1 MTVSASK
8 GAAPAGEWFG
18 HPAGLTILF
27 LTETWTQFSYFGM
40 RAILIYYMTKELL
53 IGQQHASLIYGYYA
67 AAFYFTP
74 IVGGVI
80 ADRVL
85 GKYRAVV
92 LGAVLMALGHF
103 MMTFESLFYPAMAA
117 VALGNGFFLP
127 SLSSQINSLY
137 ASDDP
142 RLASAYNIYYVGIN
156 LGAFVAPLLCG
167 WLGEEY
173 GWHWGFGA
181 AGIGM
186 LIALVTYVFGRRHL
200 PADQIARKAVG
211 STRSG
216 QMNVAFLG
224 RFALLIGV
232 MLAVVVFR
240 GAYEQNGNSISTW
253 TDAGVDREAGPFLIP
268 LAWFQSINP
277 LLIILLTPFYV
288 AVWTRLARRGRE
300 PSSIQKMVV
309 GAIIVGLSYVLC
321 GLAAHF
327 SGLEHARTSG
337 IWLSLY
343 WVVLTIGELFIL
355 PVGLGLF
362 GRLAPKGFDATA
374 IATWFFAG
382 FAGNLLAGYIGT
394 LWSDLPT
401 PMFFAVVA
409 GVGFVS
415 AVLLAFFIPAASR
428 AEQTLEAAHIAPAP
442 LPVAEQSAGA
452 APALP
457 RTIENPAGGEI
468 PLTRTRAD
476 VRFRALHPSPSRGE
490 GKT

>member
-1 MTVSASK
+1 MTQ
-8 GAAPAGEWFG
+8 AADQSGPAPDWFG
-18 HPAGLTILF
+18 QPRGLTVLF
-27 LTETWTQFSYFGM
+27 LTEMWTQFSYFGM

-53 IGQQHASLIYGYYA
+53 IGQQNASLIYGYYA

-74 IVGGVI
+74 IFGGVI

-92 LGAVLMALGHF
+92 LGSVLMALGHF

-167 WLGEEY
+167 WLGERY

-186 LIALVTYVFGRRHL
+186 LIALVTYVFGRRYL
-200 PADQIARKAVG
+200 PAEQISSRTVKRNPVGKMDSAAR
-211 STRSG
+211 S
-216 QMNVAFLG
+216 

-253 TDAGVDREAGPFLIP
+253 TDLGIDRAVGSYFLIP

-277 LLIILLTPFYV
+277 LLIILLTPVYV

-300 PSSIQKMVV
+300 PSSVAKMVI
-309 GAIIVGLSYVLC
+309 GAVVVGLSYVLC
-321 GLAAHF
+321 GIATHF
-327 SGLEHARTSG
+327 SALEHARTSG
-337 IWLSLY
+337 IWLALY

-374 IATWFFAG
+374 IAIWFFAG
-382 FAGNLLAGYIGT
+382 FAGNLLAGWLGT
-394 LWSDLPT
+394 LWSDLSA
-401 PMFFAVVA
+401 PMFFAVIAAVGGVA
-409 GVGFVS
+409 
-415 AVLLAFFIPAASR
+415 ALLLLPFERPAAR
-428 AEQTLEAAHIAPAP
+428 AERALAQEAAQA
-442 LPVAEQSAGA
+442 
-452 APALP
+452 
-457 RTIENPAGGEI
+457 
-468 PLTRTRAD
+468 
-476 VRFRALHPSPSRGE
+476 
-490 GKT
+490 

>member
-1 MTVSASK
+1 MSNASAFTTK
-8 GAAPAGEWFG
+8 NGEWFG

-40 RAILIYYMTKELL
+40 RAILVYYMTRELL
-53 IGQQHASLIYGYYA
+53 IDQQHASLIYGYYA
-67 AAFYFTP
+67 AGFYFTP
-74 IVGGVI
+74 ILGGVI

-92 LGAVLMALGHF
+92 LGSVLMALGHF
-103 MMTFESLFYPAMAA
+103 MMTFESLFYPAMVA

-142 RLASAYNIYYVGIN
+142 RLGSAYNIYYVGIN

-167 WLGEEY
+167 WLGEKY
-173 GWHWGFGA
+173 GWHWGFGV
-181 AGIGM
+181 AGVGM
-186 LIALVTYVFGRRHL
+186 MIALVTYVFGRKHL
-200 PADQIARKAVG
+200 PADQPAPRIAT
-211 STRSG
+211 TRSPE
-216 QMNVAFLG
+216 QMNAAFLG

-253 TDAGVDREAGPFLIP
+253 TDLGVDRAVGSFQVPM
-268 LAWFQSINP
+268 AWFQSINP
-277 LLIILLTPFYV
+277 LLIILLTPVYV
-288 AVWTRLARRGRE
+288 AVWTRLARHGRE
-300 PSSIQKMVV
+300 PSSITKMVV

-321 GLAAHF
+321 GVATHF
-327 SGLEHARTSG
+327 SALEHARTGSL
-337 IWLSLY
+337 WLALY
-343 WVVLTIGELFIL
+343 FVVLTVGELFIL

-382 FAGNLLAGYIGT
+382 FAGNLLAGWIGT
-394 LWSDLPT
+394 LWSDLST

-409 GVGFVS
+409 GVGFLS
-415 AVLLAFFIPAASR
+415 AVLLALFIPSASR
-428 AEQTLEAAHIAPAP
+428 AERSLNMSAT
-442 LPVAEQSAGA
+442 PVS
-452 APALP
+452 PAL
-457 RTIENPAGGEI
+457 A
-468 PLTRTRAD
+468 
-476 VRFRALHPSPSRGE
+476 SPQDA
-490 GKT
+490 

>member
-1 MTVSASK
+1 MTQAADQS
-8 GAAPAGEWFG
+8 GAARDWFG

-40 RAILIYYMTKELL
+40 RAILVWYMTKELL

-74 IVGGVI
+74 IFGGVI
-80 ADRVL
+80 ADRLL

-103 MMTFESLFYPAMAA
+103 MMTFENLFYPAMAA

-156 LGAFVAPLLCG
+156 LGAFVAPIACG
-167 WLGEEY
+167 WLGETY
-173 GWHWGFGA
+173 GWHWGFGL

-186 LIALVTYVFGRRHL
+186 LIALVTYVFGRRYL
-200 PADQIARKAVG
+200 PPEQQVVQRTVKNKA
-211 STRSG
+211 SDKMENKFR
-216 QMNVAFLG
+216 A

-240 GAYEQNGNSISTW
+240 GAYEQNGNSIATW
-253 TDAGVDREAGPFLIP
+253 TDVGIDRALGTRYMIP
-268 LAWFQSINP
+268 MAWFQSINP
-277 LLIILLTPFYV
+277 LLIILLTPVYV
-288 AVWTRLARRGRE
+288 AIWTRLARRGRE
-300 PSSIQKMVV
+300 PSSVAKMVI
-309 GAIIVGLSYVLC
+309 GAIVVGLSYVLC

-327 SGLEHARTSG
+327 SALEHARTSG
-337 IWLSLY
+337 LWLSLY
-343 WVVLTIGELFIL
+343 WIVLTIGELFIL

-374 IATWFFAG
+374 IAVWFFAG
-382 FAGNLLAGYIGT
+382 FAGNLLAGWLGT
-394 LWSDLPT
+394 LWSDLSTPT
-401 PMFFAVVA
+401 FFAVIAAVA
-409 GVGFVS
+409 GIA
-415 AVLLAFFIPAASR
+415 AVLLLPFERPVAR
-428 AEQTLEAAHIAPAP
+428 AERDLARDAA
-442 LPVAEQSAGA
+442 
-452 APALP
+452 
-457 RTIENPAGGEI
+457 RT
-468 PLTRTRAD
+468 
-476 VRFRALHPSPSRGE
+476 
-490 GKT
+490 

>member
-1 MTVSASK
+1 MTQAADRS
-8 GAAPAGEWFG
+8 GAARDWFG

-40 RAILIYYMTKELL
+40 RAILVWYMTKELL

-74 IVGGVI
+74 IFGGVI
-80 ADRVL
+80 ADRLL

-103 MMTFESLFYPAMAA
+103 MMTFENLFYPAMAA

-156 LGAFVAPLLCG
+156 LGAFVAPIACG
-167 WLGEEY
+167 WLGETY
-173 GWHWGFGA
+173 GWHWGFGL

-186 LIALVTYVFGRRHL
+186 LIALVTYVAGRRYL
-200 PADQIARKAVG
+200 PAEQQVVQRTIKSEAPRKSEAAFRARF
-211 STRSG
+211 T
-216 QMNVAFLG
+216 
-224 RFALLIGV
+224 LLIGV

-240 GAYEQNGNSISTW
+240 GAYEQNGNSIATW
-253 TDAGVDREAGPFLIP
+253 TDVGIDRALGAGYMIP
-268 LAWFQSINP
+268 MAWFQSINP

-288 AVWTRLARRGRE
+288 AIWTRLARRGRE
-300 PSSIQKMVV
+300 PSSVAKMMI
-309 GAIIVGLSYVLC
+309 GATVVGLSYVLC

-327 SGLEHARTSG
+327 SAQEHARTGG

-343 WVVLTIGELFIL
+343 WIVLTIGELFIL

-374 IATWFFAG
+374 IAVWFFAG
-382 FAGNLLAGYIGT
+382 FAGNLLAGWLGT
-394 LWSDLPT
+394 LWSDLSTPT
-401 PMFFAVVA
+401 FFVVIAAVA
-409 GVGFVS
+409 GL
-415 AVLLAFFIPAASR
+415 AAALLLPFERPVAR
-428 AEQTLEAAHIAPAP
+428 AERDLARDAAQA
-442 LPVAEQSAGA
+442 
-452 APALP
+452 
-457 RTIENPAGGEI
+457 
-468 PLTRTRAD
+468 
-476 VRFRALHPSPSRGE
+476 
-490 GKT
+490 